1 MNFLMKA
8 MLKRQLAQLPKEQQ
22 EMIITMIEKNPKL
35 FEKISEEIKVKIK
48 NGIPKQTASMSVF
61 MSHKDEIQ
69 KLMMEQ
75 QK

>member
-8 MLKRQLAQLPKEQQ
+8 MLKRQLAHLPKEQQ
-22 EMIITMIEKNPKL
+22 QMIISAIEKNPKF
-35 FEKISEEIKVKIK
+35 FEQIAEEIQKKVK
-48 NGIPKQTASMSVF
+48 NGVPKQTAAMSVF

-69 KLMMEQ
+69 RMIMEE

>member
-61 MSHKDEIQ
+61 MSPKDEIQ